1 MKHSWL
7 LRLHRNNRRRRKR
20 RREREPAKIKVRYA
34 SSVQESRV
42 CDGEEGGVASV
53 LCGVGP
59 SEGGVALRNTSILA

>member
-34 SSVQESRV
+34 SVQESRV
-42 CDGEEGGVASV
+42 CDGEEGGVASM